1 MRAAVRL
8 LILASVTLPLMPLQ
22 QLFVWWWPAAARR
35 FPHFFHGMVARIL
48 GVKVTVVGDP
58 VPGLFASN
66 HVSWLDIIVL
76 SAVAPV
82 SFIAKREVNG
92 WPFFGSL
99 ARLQRT
105 VFIDRDRRHSAG
117 GSAEEMR
124 RRLQSGDTL
133 VLFAEGT
140 TSDGAHVRPFKTAF
154 FAAAD
159 LPGLTVQPVSLAYRG
174 QWGLPMTRRDLPR
187 YAWYGDMDLAPH
199 LWGAL
204 KAGPVEVTVTLHAP
218 LSLAEA
224 GDRKSLAA
232 KAEAAVREGMTRAMA
247 GVPPT

>member
-1 MRAAVRL
+1 MTAALRL
-8 LILASVTLPLMPLQ
+8 VVAALITLPLMPLQ
-22 QLFVWWWPAAARR
+22 QLFVWTWPAAARR
-35 FPHFFHGMVARIL
+35 FPHIFHRLIARVLGMRITVA
-48 GVKVTVVGDP
+48 GKP
-58 VPGLFASN
+58 AQGLMASN

-105 VFIDRDRRHSAG
+105 VFIDRDKRSTSA

-124 RRLQSGDTL
+124 ERLKSGDTL

-140 TSDGAHVRPFKTAF
+140 TSDGARVKPFKSAY
-154 FAAAD
+154 FAAAKI
-159 LPGLTVQPVSLAYRG
+159 PGLSVQPVSLVYRG
-174 QWGLPMTRRDLPR
+174 QWGLPMNRRWLPS
-187 YAWYGDMDLAPH
+187 YAWYGEMDLAPH

-204 KAGPVEVTVTLHAP
+204 KAGPLEVTVILHEP
-218 LSLAEA
+218 TSLEA
-224 GDRKSLAA
+224 NGDRKVLARQVEQ
-232 KAEAAVREGMTRAMA
+232 KVRHGLILSRLGRES
-247 GVPPT
+247 